1 MGSATALD
9 GTLWGGEFLL
19 ADYRTCERLATFKPI
34 AMPGG
39 VQAIREPWR
48 NTYAKAACR
57 DGLGALRNG
66 FFRYPVAPVPSS
78 EAARGA
84 RRHDRWKNQQPV
96 GQLLRPPVRCGRSGR
111 RHLSRARGYEGQA
124 AVEFEALADAH
135 TLAHE
140 DERLAYPFAIAR
152 PNADNL
158 PYVEPLPMWQALLG
172 DLVENTPL
180 PVVSARFHKG
190 LADAIVR
197 MVDTLR
203 QRHAEITTLALSG
216 GVLENRLLLE
226 LLIAQLEVAWA

>member
-1 MGSATALD
+1 MLGVALDGLGYGLD

-19 ADYRTCERLATFKPI
+19 ADYRTCQRLATFKPI

-48 NTYAKAACR
+48 NTYAHLLAGMGWARFATDFSDIPLHPFLQAKPRAVLDAMIA
-57 DGLGALRNG
+57 GGINSPLA
-66 FFRYPVAPVPSS
+66 SS
-78 EAARGA
+78 
-84 RRHDRWKNQQPV
+84 
-96 GQLLRPPVRCGRSGR
+96 CGRLFDAVAAAAGICR
-111 RHLSRARGYEGQA
+111 EHAEYEGQA

-172 DLVENTPL
+172 DLVENTPAAGGFRAL
-180 PVVSARFHKG
+180 PQGACQRDRAHGRHTAATPRRDHDGRAVGRRLAESSA
-190 LADAIVR
+190 A
-197 MVDTLR
+197 
-203 QRHAEITTLALSG
+203 
-216 GVLENRLLLE
+216 
-226 LLIAQLEVAWA
+226 